1 MKAVLVV
8 DMPTSCEDCHLR
20 LALDRYRC
28 INTKEN
34 RLRWCGDEDGF
45 YTSDTKPSWCPLRP
59 LPQKADKGMEVDI
72 SGGDDYESGYIH
84 GWHRGVDKGW
94 NDCLEEITGET
105 E

>member
-1 MKAVLVV
+1 MQTAFYEMKAILVI
-8 DMPTSCEDCHLR
+8 DMPNTCEDCHLR

-59 LPQKADKGMEVDI
+59 LPETKDVGYPI
-72 SGGDDYESGYIH
+72 DDYAVGFGD
-84 GWHRGVDKGW
+84 GWDA
-94 NDCLEEITGET
+94 CLREITK
-105 E
+105 

>member
-1 MKAVLVV
+1 MKAILIL
-8 DMPTSCEDCHLR
+8 DEMPKSCEECHLR
-20 LALDRYRC
+20 LALDIYRC

-59 LPQKADKGMEVDI
+59 LPTECSDSTKIYNA
-72 SGGDDYESGYIH
+72 H
-84 GWHRGVDKGW
+84 GEIDCYQLTEYARGW
-94 NDCLEEITGET
+94 NDCLDEIEGET